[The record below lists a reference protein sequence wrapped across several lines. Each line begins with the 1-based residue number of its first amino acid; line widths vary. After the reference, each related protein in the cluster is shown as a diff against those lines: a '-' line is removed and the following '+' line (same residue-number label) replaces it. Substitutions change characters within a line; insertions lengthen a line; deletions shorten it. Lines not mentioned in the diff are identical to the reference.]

1 MWKTITAQWVT
12 SYLCPSVAL
21 AVFVCLLRIEVKKNK
36 ANRCLCK
43 QNVLVEVCSTL
54 SHIISTVFSNS
65 VRNDCLLLYIYRILF
80 NLLPLYM
87 PRSSFVQFRE
97 VMGFGML
104 SEWRKVLQE
113 LHLLLLVCLSTIAMQ
128 KSKINCLWARARSFS
143 TEHLWHV
150 NFCRK
155 KNCIKMFIVL
165 GSIFCLWRNFCPLY
179 WSVLSSSKNIYTSN
193 SPWSLK

>member
-65 VRNDCLLLYIYRILF
+65 VRNDCLLLYIYRLLF

-113 LHLLLLVCLSTIAMQ
+113 LHLLLLVCLSTIAIRYAKVENQLFMG
-128 KSKINCLWARARSFS
+128 SRTFIFNRAFM
-143 TEHLWHV
+143 TCQFLQ
-150 NFCRK
+150 RK
-155 KNCIKMFIVL
+155 KQFSKFLQLVKE
-165 GSIFCLWRNFCPLY
+165 F
-179 WSVLSSSKNIYTSN
+179 LSA
-193 SPWSLK
+193 SLKRIVIIEKHLYKQLTMEP